1 MEIQI
6 RFRFQDF
13 RKLGLLINMQFALSY
28 ETLKTIE
35 NWTAFGPKSGERKLT
50 FISWPARKS
59 IGKAQKLSIALQ
71 LHWLKLQF
79 IRTSNCTSRAFV
91 SPGRRYGISP
101 ANVIRARAWCRRI
114 SRYCKKTRTKTKNKQ
129 TKKYQNKTKR
139 VSEWKCVRRRDLQ

>member
-13 RKLGLLINMQFALSY
+13 RKLDLLINMQFALSY
-28 ETLKTIE
+28 ETFKTIE
-35 NWTAFGPKSGERKLT
+35 NWTAFGPKIGERKLT
-50 FISWPARKS
+50 FISRPARKS

-71 LHWLKLQF
+71 LYRLKLQF

-101 ANVIRARAWCRRI
+101 ANVIRARAWCRKI
-114 SRYCKKTRTKTKNKQ
+114 SRYCKKTKTKNKQ
-129 TKKYQNKTKR
+129 TKKSQNKTKR
-139 VSEWKCVRRRDLQ
+139 ASE